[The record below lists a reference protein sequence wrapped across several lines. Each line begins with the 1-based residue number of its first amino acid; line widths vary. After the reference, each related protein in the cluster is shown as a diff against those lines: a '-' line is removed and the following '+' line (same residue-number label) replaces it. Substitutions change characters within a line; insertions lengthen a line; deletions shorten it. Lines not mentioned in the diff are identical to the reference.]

1 MFSMSFFSGNQSQW
15 QMFCETSSS
24 SRRSPMFC
32 LKQIMTLITVKVVKD
47 TSKTEFVCKFKKDT
61 PRTYFRL
68 KVLNG
73 RKLDINMSEGK

>member
-1 MFSMSFFSGNQSQW
+1 
-15 QMFCETSSS
+15 
-24 SRRSPMFC
+24 MFC

-47 TSKTEFVCKFKKDT
+47 TSKTEFFCKFKKDT